1 MGLTVAHSGSNG
13 NSADRKARA
22 LRRALLV
29 GGASALALT
38 IAAPAF
44 AQTSGGDGGESSNG
58 TAGGAGGVGPNG
70 EAGTDGVSGT
80 FDGTSGT
87 FGSGICLYLGQ
98 SLVELVVVV
107 TAHELTPQSLQ
118 EEDAE

>member
-1 MGLTVAHSGSNG
+1 MGLTVAQSGSNG

-87 FGSGICLYLGQ
+87 FGSGGGGGAVHLSHSGRLSG
-98 SLVELVVVV
+98 SPLVRH
-107 TAHELTPQSLQ
+107 ASR
-118 EEDAE
+118 